1 MVVYCFCF
9 HGNSILSMRRKCPPI
24 KLIIKSCTML
34 MRSTT
39 LAHNTTN
46 GAPCDPNLS
55 LQQPQAWY
63 RYFGIIHPR
72 LFTDLKQ
79 TSHNE
84 TAVNFESKF
93 ECSNTKRRKSL
104 TYLVRFLPTG
114 KYLTFW
120 QIVFIYPRF

>member
-1 MVVYCFCF
+1 
-9 HGNSILSMRRKCPPI
+9 
-24 KLIIKSCTML
+24 ML

-79 TSHNE
+79 TSYNE

-93 ECSNTKRRKSL
+93 EYSNTERIKSN
-104 TYLVRFLPTG
+104 TYRVRFLHN
-114 KYLTFW
+114 
-120 QIVFIYPRF
+120 

>member
-1 MVVYCFCF
+1 
-9 HGNSILSMRRKCPPI
+9 
-24 KLIIKSCTML
+24 

-55 LQQPQAWY
+55 LQQPQAWCSAPH

-72 LFTDLKQ
+72 LFADLKQ

-84 TAVNFESKF
+84 TAVNFQSKF
-93 ECSNTKRRKSL
+93 EYSNTKRIKSN
-104 TYLVRFLPTG
+104 TYRACFLPTI
-114 KYLTFW
+114 KYLTLW
-120 QIVFIYPRF
+120 QFMFIYPSF